1 MAVVLGE
8 KKSGSEIQEL
18 LRRAKGSFLK
28 KGDAEAQFKLGKA
41 FSEGIRVDKD
51 EVQAAEWFRRAA
63 HQGHA
68 EAQFRLGLMYVYGE
82 GVLKIFSIASE
93 WVQKAAS
100 QNHELAKQALLAIQG
115 NGEAQYKFGLR
126 YLKGEGVPQ
135 NEKIAFEWLQKASD
149 QKNLEAKLAVLSI
162 EADWGSAAAQFNLG
176 LMYMDGEGVPQ
187 NEKIACEWYQKAVV
201 QGNRQAIQALQFIEA
216 IKSIENDDTSRYLSF
231 PFDALDDIHA
241 RRLAKALTINTT
253 EDCLSLTY
261 SRIGDSSAIALAKAL
276 EVNKTLQT
284 LYLGRNWIG
293 DIGAIAFAKMLE
305 TNKALKNLS
314 LGENQIGQAGV
325 TALAKALETNN
336 SLQILFLGARII
348 GETGVAALSKML
360 EKNKTLRKLSLD
372 SFKIGEVGAAVLSRG
387 LRINRTL
394 QCLYLSS
401 NFIQDAGAT
410 ALSEVMKENISL
422 QEVVLNSTGI
432 SVTGVTAF
440 AKMLE
445 TNNTLTRLELG
456 RNYLGDAAIT
466 VLAQALKTNKGLS
479 SLSLYQVKIGDIGA
493 EALAE
498 MLESNKVLRDLDI
511 VDNEIGDPGAIALAK
526 ALEANKSL
534 QTLRLH
540 KNQVSDTGA
549 KALMKAM
556 ETNKILRIL
565 YLDDDKIS
573 KDILTKIDRAL
584 ERNKAFTKSAPIDT
598 KEAERT
604 SPSAFVGGK
613 ERKEKKEAAESL
625 TPLSTVIPVVLS
637 TVSTPVEKEKATKHE
652 EALKVVPTGAEGP
665 LSIPSPV
672 QAQAQAMESLT
683 TASIEKQKIVEQP
696 VVPTLTPVAILSTSA
711 ETKVS
716 QEAVML
722 TPELLQFI
730 TSLKTILTPEVQQ
743 QLTLLSKDELRVF
756 QDWTGKIANL
766 EASMVEA
773 QSKLALDA
781 DSKREQEYIN
791 ANLKLK
797 NYQQR
802 LEAEL
807 NRFILCYYL
816 APAGIFKLDDNK
828 KDLVIS
834 AIGGIPM
841 AGQYLKILTT
851 ALSAANKKYRLYQIN
866 KLSELF
872 SSVDEMSKI
881 IRAFTQRLTLA
892 KEDVILQQRE
902 DHYKGIDRLKGFYQM
917 VKEALEHQK
926 KDLAKSD
933 KTGVT
938 LPVEDKL
945 AVLDCAYLLQQIMS
959 GKVPIDKSK
968 DISTQFITVITG
980 EPYKA
985 RVLPTP
991 TFIHSISSV
1000 SAGATAQTAILGRI
1014 PNTEAIDVKEMMRE
1028 LKEHRERTRA
1038 QDEKQKA
1045 LELQLSLQAEE
1056 AARREREFAE
1066 MREFK
1071 RKMEELA
1078 ILTAGG
1084 GGSQVQA
1091 SMLPFTVGAG
1101 GATESFQVLHFDSR
1115 LKRLERG
1122 QAIVEDRLDLRL
1134 TDSSV
1139 SETSEEDDKIRQQLF
1154 EKV

>member
-1 MAVVLGE
+1 MRKL
-8 KKSGSEIQEL
+8 L
-18 LRRAKGSFLK
+18 LR
-28 KGDAEAQFKLGKA
+28 
-41 FSEGIRVDKD
+41 
-51 EVQAAEWFRRAA
+51 
-63 HQGHA
+63 
-68 EAQFRLGLMYVYGE
+68 
-82 GVLKIFSIASE
+82 
-93 WVQKAAS
+93 
-100 QNHELAKQALLAIQG
+100 G
-115 NGEAQYKFGLR
+115 N
-126 YLKGEGVPQ
+126 
-135 NEKIAFEWLQKASD
+135 W
-149 QKNLEAKLAVLSI
+149 
-162 EADWGSAAAQFNLG
+162 
-176 LMYMDGEGVPQ
+176 
-187 NEKIACEWYQKAVV
+187 
-201 QGNRQAIQALQFIEA
+201 
-216 IKSIENDDTSRYLSF
+216 
-231 PFDALDDIHA
+231 
-241 RRLAKALTINTT
+241 
-253 EDCLSLTY
+253 
-261 SRIGDSSAIALAKAL
+261 RIGDTGAMKLATALEKNKKMRVLDLSQNRIGDAGAIALAKAL
-276 EVNKTLQT
+276 EVNKGIEELHLWQNRIGYAGVIAFANMLMVNKTLQQLNLNGSQINSDGIAALARSLEINDSLEQLALNCELINDT
-284 LYLGRNWIG
+284 VVTMLGKALERNRALRHLHLYDNPLGDVGASVLGKVLEKNKVLKVLTFESPIS
-293 DIGAIAFAKMLE
+293 DVGAIAFAKALE
-305 TNKALKNLS
+305 TNTALSSLS
-314 LGENQIGQAGV
+314 LTISQITDMGAE
-325 TALAKALETNN
+325 ALLKALETN
-336 SLQILFLGARII
+336 
-348 GETGVAALSKML
+348 
-360 EKNKTLRKLSLD
+360 KTLQYM
-372 SFKIGEVGAAVLSRG
+372 FFSR
-387 LRINRTL
+387 ND
-394 QCLYLSS
+394 Y
-401 NFIQDAGAT
+401 
-410 ALSEVMKENISL
+410 
-422 QEVVLNSTGI
+422 
-432 SVTGVTAF
+432 
-440 AKMLE
+440 
-445 TNNTLTRLELG
+445 
-456 RNYLGDAAIT
+456 
-466 VLAQALKTNKGLS
+466 
-479 SLSLYQVKIGDIGA
+479 
-493 EALAE
+493 
-498 MLESNKVLRDLDI
+498 
-511 VDNEIGDPGAIALAK
+511 
-526 ALEANKSL
+526 
-534 QTLRLH
+534 
-540 KNQVSDTGA
+540 
-549 KALMKAM
+549 
-556 ETNKILRIL
+556 
-565 YLDDDKIS
+565 KIS
-573 KDILTKIDRAL
+573 KEILTKINEALGRNQDLAKTQAARA
-584 ERNKAFTKSAPIDT
+584 
-598 KEAERT
+598 KEAGPT
-604 SPSAFVGGK
+604 SPSASIEV
-613 ERKEKKEAAESL
+613 KEKKEAKEAAESL

-637 TVSTPVEKEKATKHE
+637 TVSTPAEKEKATKHE

-881 IRAFTQRLTLA
+881 IRTFTQRLTLIR
-892 KEDVILQQRE
+892 EETILQQKE
-902 DHYKGIDRLKGFYQM
+902 VHYKGIDRLKGFYQM